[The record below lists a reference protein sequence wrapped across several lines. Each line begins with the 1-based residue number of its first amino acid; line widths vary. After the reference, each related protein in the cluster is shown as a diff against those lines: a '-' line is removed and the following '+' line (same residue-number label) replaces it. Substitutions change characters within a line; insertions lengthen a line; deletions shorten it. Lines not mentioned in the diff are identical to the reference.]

1 MRSIDGTS
9 RGKTPIVPLF
19 FLRKRQVGGALVIVL
34 RLIKNLA
41 GGVRNA

>member
-9 RGKTPIVPLF
+9 REKRLSSRCF
-19 FLRKRQVGGALVIVL
+19 FLGKGRWGALVIVL